1 MLCHEL
7 TIGQATSSS
16 PEGLTCIERR
26 RRPLGVGGRG
36 HGELPQHPQLLQLDV
51 VSHVG
56 VVQKPPAA
64 APSSN

>member
-1 MLCHEL
+1 MD
-7 TIGQATSSS
+7 ISFFTSLIKCY
-16 PEGLTCIERR
+16 GLTCIERR

-51 VSHVG
+51 VGHVR

-64 APSSN
+64 GPSSN